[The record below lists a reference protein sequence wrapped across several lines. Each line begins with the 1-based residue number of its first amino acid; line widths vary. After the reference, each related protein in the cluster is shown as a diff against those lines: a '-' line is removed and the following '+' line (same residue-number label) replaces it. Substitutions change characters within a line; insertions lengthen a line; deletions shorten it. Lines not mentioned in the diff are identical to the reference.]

1 MGTLNDLQTAFH
13 DPNEMLRVI
22 ASKLDAIAAV
32 DAAEVVITPQATQTP
47 ISVVAASGVD
57 GTASNA
63 YPLAGGN
70 TRFAALEG
78 QINALNTKLI
88 AAGVLTA

>member
-1 MGTLNDLQTAFH
+1 MTTLNDLQAKIS
-13 DPNEMLRVI
+13 DPNELMRII
-22 ASKLDAIAAV
+22 AGRLDALTAA
-32 DAAEVVITPQATQTP
+32 DAVVVTPQVHQTP
-47 ISVVAASGVD
+47 ITVTAASGVD

-88 AAGVLTA
+88 AAGVLT